1 MRLGKTKVF
10 SCFSSSIIL
19 ARMIGV
25 GNATLHINI
34 MYTIVKIL
42 LRIKYLK
49 QITNTKNTNKLTRIT
64 TTNYKQIII

>member
-1 MRLGKTKVF
+1 
-10 SCFSSSIIL
+10 
-19 ARMIGV
+19 MIGV

-34 MYTIVKIL
+34 IYTIVKIL

-64 TTNYKQIII
+64 TTNYKQIIT